1 MAYRNKANEGR
12 LIILPVLEDLFAT
25 LHLEAGSPT
34 AYPVSLAGTDRE
46 VILHQEPEVGSGAG
60 LHRSYNVPFLFHADG
75 TPWIEANSFL
85 YSEIQNKS
93 AQSRPTDEARK
104 LASEL
109 LEYLMFCE
117 KDGVNWKD
125 FSGARP
131 SLRPTYRYF
140 NHLKTG
146 SSRKNRVNNQYTGA
160 VYRMFEFISKNWHDI
175 NLDRVDKVKKFKH
188 YISTASGLI
197 GADRLKRSQTL
208 PTPPETVP
216 DYGKVRDD
224 GEDLRPLT
232 NDQLKNVR
240 LALVQDQWDTD
251 HRLMIDFALMTGAR
265 KQTILTLRHKHVRS
279 FQPDQLNSTNTYAL
293 RAGPGTGI
301 DTKFDTN
308 VKLEIPEGLA
318 ERLTIWIDSAESKK
332 RQRKFRKTMRVLGA
346 DDLPEGEAYVFLSDQ
361 GNCHYMSKN
370 DIRYPEVKHPPK
382 GQVTQTIVKKL
393 RRLTTGRLPRDFTF
407 HWLRATFGYQLYQYL
422 QPAIQSGHLKPGDD
436 ISIIQRRMAHKYRET
451 TENYLKLF
459 RMLDENMEAQEDWE
473 CWITSG
479 LSADDSEL

>member
-1 MAYRNKANEGR
+1 MAYRNQANEGR

-25 LHLEAGSPT
+25 LHLEARSPT
-34 AYPVSLAGTDRE
+34 AYPVSLAGTDRK
-46 VILHQEPEVGSGAG
+46 VILYQEPEIGSGAR
-60 LHRSYNVPFLFHADG
+60 LNLSYNVPYLFHADG

-93 AQSRPTDEARK
+93 TQSRPTDETRK

-109 LEYLMFCE
+109 LEYLRFCE
-117 KDGVNWKD
+117 ADGIDWKD

-146 SSRKNRVNNQYTGA
+146 SPRKNRVNNQYTGA
-160 VYRMFEFISKNWHDI
+160 VYRMFVFISQNWHDI
-175 NLDRVDKVKKFKH
+175 NLERVDKVKKVKH
-188 YISTASGLI
+188 YISTPI
-197 GADRLKRSQTL
+197 GQIVADRLKRSQTL
-208 PTPPETVP
+208 PTPPESAP

-232 NDQLKNVR
+232 NDQLNNVR
-240 LALVQDQWDTD
+240 SSLIQNHWDTD

-265 KQTILTLRHKHVRS
+265 KQTVLTLRHKHVRS
-279 FQPDQLNSTNTYAL
+279 FQPEQMNSNNTYTL

-301 DTKFDTN
+301 DTKFDSN
-308 VKLEIPEGLA
+308 LKLEIPKGLA
-318 ERLTIWIDSAESKK
+318 ERLSMWIDSSESKK
-332 RQRKFRKTMRVLGA
+332 RQQKFRKTLWARGA
-346 DDLPEGEAYVFLSDQ
+346 NDLPEGDSYVFLSDQ
-361 GNCHYMSKN
+361 GNCYYMSKS

-393 RRLTTGRLPRDFTF
+393 RRLTTGPLPKDFTF
-407 HWLRATFGYQLYQYL
+407 HWLRATFGYQLFQYL
-422 QPAIQSGHLKPGDD
+422 QPAIQSGLLKHGDD
-436 ISIIQRRMAHKYRET
+436 LSIIQRRMTHKYRET

-459 RMLDENMEAQEDWE
+459 KMLDENMEAQEDWE
-473 CWITSG
+473 DWIMRGHPVDDKG
-479 LSADDSEL
+479 L

>member
-1 MAYRNKANEGR
+1 MAYRNEANEGR
-12 LIILPVLEDLFAT
+12 LILLPVLEDLFAT
-25 LHLEAGSPT
+25 LHVEAGPPP
-34 AYPVSLAGTDRE
+34 AYPVPLAGTDRE
-46 VILHQEPEVGSGAG
+46 VFLYQEPEVGSVEGFN
-60 LHRSYNVPFLFHADG
+60 RSFNVPFLFHADG

-85 YSEIQNKS
+85 YSELQNKS
-93 AQSRPTDEARK
+93 AKSRPTDETRK

-109 LEYLMFCE
+109 LEYLRFCE
-117 KDGVNWKD
+117 KEGIDWKD
-125 FSGARP
+125 FSGDRP

-160 VYRMFEFISKNWHDI
+160 VYRMFEFISENWHDI
-175 NLDRVDKVKKFKH
+175 KLDRVDKVKKYKH
-188 YISTASGLI
+188 YISTSHGSVVAE
-197 GADRLKRSQTL
+197 RLKRSQTL
-208 PTPPETVP
+208 PTPPESVP

-240 LALVQDQWDTD
+240 SALMENRWDTD

-265 KQTILTLRHKHVRS
+265 KQTVLTLRHKHIRS
-279 FQPDQLNSTNTYAL
+279 FQVDQLNSNNTYAL

-308 VKLEIPEGLA
+308 VRLEIPKGLG
-318 ERLTIWIDSAESKK
+318 ERLAIWIDSPESKK
-332 RQRKFRKTMRVLGA
+332 RQRKFRKILRSHNV
-346 DDLPEGEAYVFLSDQ
+346 DDLPDGDEYVFLSDQ
-361 GNCHYMSKN
+361 GNCYYMSK
-370 DIRYPEVKHPPK
+370 DDSRYPEVKSTPR

-393 RRLTTGRLPRDFTF
+393 RRLTAGHLPKDFTF
-407 HWLRATFGYQLYQYL
+407 HWLRATFGYQLFQYL

-436 ISIIQRRMAHKYRET
+436 ISIIQRRMSHKYRET

-459 RMLDENMEAQEDWE
+459 RMFDENMAAQEDWE
-473 CWITSG
+473 GWMMRGYSPEN
-479 LSADDSEL
+479 SEV